1 MNRPASI
8 VALAAA
14 LASAPASAEPA
25 YEIVLYRVPDPAT
38 ADAERA
44 RAEQH
49 VRALP
54 GFVGWTTLID
64 TSDPTR
70 RVDIVVWRSLPEA
83 QAAGRQVQSDPRFAA
98 FMASIGAVDGF
109 GHFREAATAE

>member
-14 LASAPASAEPA
+14 LAAVPASAEPA
-25 YEIVLYRVPDPAT
+25 YEIVLYTVSDPAT
-38 ADAERA
+38 ADAERV

-49 VRALP
+49 VRTLP
-54 GFVGWTTLID
+54 GFVGWTKLID
-64 TSDPTR
+64 MSDPTR
-70 RVDIVVWRSLPEA
+70 RVDVVVWRSLSEA

-109 GHFREAATAE
+109 GHFREATDRE